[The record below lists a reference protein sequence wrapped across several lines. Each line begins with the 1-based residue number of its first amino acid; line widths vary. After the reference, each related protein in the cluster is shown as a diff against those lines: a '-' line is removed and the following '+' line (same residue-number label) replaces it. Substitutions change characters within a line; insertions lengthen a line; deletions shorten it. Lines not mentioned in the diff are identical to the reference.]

1 MKIES
6 YSFGKIVIDG
16 VKYSSDII
24 IYPDR
29 VDSSWWRKQSHYVN
43 MEDIPQIFKENPDI
57 IIFGTGSYG
66 LMKIDEEA
74 KNEFAKRNIEL
85 IIENTGQA
93 VQTYNNLSKDKNI
106 IAALHLTC

>member
-1 MKIES
+1 MIIDS

-16 VKYSSDII
+16 VKYTSDVI
-24 IYPDR
+24 IYPNR

-43 MEDIPQIFKENPDI
+43 LEDIPQILKKNPDI

-66 LMKIDEEA
+66 LMKIDEQVKDELTR
-74 KNEFAKRNIEL
+74 RNIKM

-93 VQTYNNLSKDKNI
+93 VQTYNNLSKDQNI